1 METRA
6 VLKYARVSPRK
17 VRRVVDLIRGRKA
30 GEAMLALKF
39 MPYKAATTVSKVLK
53 SAMANAEDIM
63 SRDKA
68 DAGIEVED
76 MIISQALVDNGPIMK
91 RMRARAMGRAN
102 TIRKRSSHITLYLS
116 GKGGE

>member
-30 GEAMLALKF
+30 GEAMLALRF
-39 MPYKAATTVSKVLK
+39 MPYKAAKTVEKVLK
-53 SAMANAEDIM
+53 SAMANAEQ
-63 SRDKA
+63 A
-68 DAGIEVED
+68 DAGIDVEE
-76 MIISQALVDNGPIMK
+76 MRISQALVDNGPTMK

>member
-6 VLKYARVSPRK
+6 ILKHARLSPRK

-30 GEAMLALKF
+30 GEAMVSLRF
-39 MPYKAATTVSKVLK
+39 MPYRAAKTVEKVLK
-53 SAMANAEDIM
+53 SAMANAEQ
-63 SRDKA
+63 A
-68 DAGIEVED
+68 DAGMDVEE
-76 MIISQALVDNGPIMK
+76 MLISQAFVDNGPIMK

-116 GKGGE
+116 SKDGE

>member
-30 GEAMLALKF
+30 GEAMLALRF
-39 MPYKAATTVSKVLK
+39 MPYKAAKTVEKVLK
-53 SAMANAEDIM
+53 SAMANAEQ
-63 SRDKA
+63 A
-68 DAGIEVED
+68 DAGIDVEE
-76 MIISQALVDNGPIMK
+76 MRISQALVDNGPTMK
-91 RMRARAMGRAN
+91 RMLARAMGRAN

-116 GKGGE
+116 GTGGE